1 MSVENFARK
10 EVITLKPS
18 DSVFDAIKLMKEKNI
33 GSVLIVDDEN
43 RPVGIITDRDVVL
56 RVVYE
61 GLDPKTTALDKV
73 MTRGLSVLEEGMGL
87 FEALSFMR
95 EEGVRRYP
103 IVDSDGKLIGFLSLD
118 DVLYILGKELASVA
132 DILEKERPSL

>member
-1 MSVENFARK
+1 MSVESLARK

-18 DSVFDAIKLMKEKNI
+18 DSVFDAVKLMKEKNI
-33 GSVLIVDDEN
+33 GSVVIVDDEN

-61 GLDPKTTALDKV
+61 GLDPKATALNKV

-103 IVDSDGKLIGFLSLD
+103 VVDSSGKLTGFLSLD
-118 DVLYILGKELASVA
+118 DMLYLLGKELASVA
-132 DILEKERPSL
+132 DIIEKERPSL